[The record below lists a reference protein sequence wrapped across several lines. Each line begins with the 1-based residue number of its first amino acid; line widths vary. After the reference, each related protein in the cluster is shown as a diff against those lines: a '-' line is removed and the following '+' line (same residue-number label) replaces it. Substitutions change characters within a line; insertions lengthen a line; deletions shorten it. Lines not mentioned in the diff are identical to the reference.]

1 MEFNQLMNNNK
12 LLIINGPG
20 LSDLSNFNEYGY
32 EDLTLKKLQKKCL
45 ETCKS
50 LGIDLDFFQTDDQSE
65 LSEKL
70 SDGLEGFDALIIN
83 PVGYSHSSKL
93 DLDVYNSNIKT
104 SAIKNK
110 PVIEVHI
117 ANIFQ
122 DGESVSEPVIVAKSD
137 VGFICGLG
145 VNSYELAIRSI
156 HEKLNQN

>member
-20 LSDLSNFNEYGY
+20 LSDLSNFNDYGY

-65 LSEKL
+65 LYEKL

-83 PVGYSHSSKL
+83 PVGYSHASKL

-122 DGESVSEPVIVAKSD
+122 DGESVSEPAIVAKSD

>member
-1 MEFNQLMNNNK
+1 MNNNK

-45 ETCKS
+45 ETCKL

-65 LSEKL
+65 LYEKL
-70 SDGLEGFDALIIN
+70 SDGLERFDALIIN
-83 PVGYSHSSKL
+83 PVGYSHASKL

>member
-1 MEFNQLMNNNK
+1 MNNNK

-20 LSDLSNFNEYGY
+20 LSDLSNFNDYGY
-32 EDLTLKKLQKKCL
+32 EHLTLEKLQKKCL

-70 SDGLEGFDALIIN
+70 SNGLEVCDALIIN
-83 PVGYSHSSKL
+83 PVGYSHASKL

-117 ANIFQ
+117 ANIFH
-122 DGESVSEPVIVAKSD
+122 DNESISEPVIVSKSG

-156 HEKLNQN
+156 HEKLNKI

>member
-83 PVGYSHSSKL
+83 PVGYSHISKL
-93 DLDVYNSNIKT
+93 DLDIYNSNIKT

-122 DGESVSEPVIVAKSD
+122 DGESVSEPVIVSKSD

>member
-1 MEFNQLMNNNK
+1 MN
-12 LLIINGPG
+12 IYVINGPNINLLG
-20 LSDLSNFNEYGY
+20 TREPEIYGS
-32 EDLTLKKLQKKCL
+32 ETLDDIEKKCL

-65 LSEKL
+65 LYEKL

>member
-65 LSEKL
+65 LYEKL

-83 PVGYSHSSKL
+83 PVGYSHASKL

-117 ANIFQ
+117 ANIFL

>member
-20 LSDLSNFNEYGY
+20 LSDLSNFNDYGY

-65 LSEKL
+65 LYEKL

-83 PVGYSHSSKL
+83 PVGYSHASKL

-117 ANIFQ
+117 SNIFQ
-122 DGESVSEPVIVAKSD
+122 DDESVSEPVIVSKSD

>member
-1 MEFNQLMNNNK
+1 MNNNK

-50 LGIDLDFFQTDDQSE
+50 LGIELDFFQTDDQSE

-83 PVGYSHSSKL
+83 PVGYSHISKL
-93 DLDVYNSNIKT
+93 DLDIYNSNIKT

-122 DGESVSEPVIVAKSD
+122 DGESVSEPVIVSKSD